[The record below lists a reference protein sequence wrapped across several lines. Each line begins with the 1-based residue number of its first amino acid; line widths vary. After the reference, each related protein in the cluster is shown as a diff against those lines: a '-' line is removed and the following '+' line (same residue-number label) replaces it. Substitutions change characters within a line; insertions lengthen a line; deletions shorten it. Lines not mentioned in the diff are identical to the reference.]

1 MRYVCIHKAREKRL
15 LIDWRLVDLFDLL
28 LMICKTPSVTTSLLP
43 APITRPDAG
52 FSRNCVPWSA
62 SLGGFLLTLMGKI
75 YTSRGLLP
83 HAALLDN

>member
-1 MRYVCIHKAREKRL
+1 MRRLMVDLCFAYCLICL
-15 LIDWRLVDLFDLL
+15 LIPE
-28 LMICKTPSVTTSLLP
+28 TPSVTTPLLS

-75 YTSRGLLP
+75 YTSCGLTTPRGSSG
-83 HAALLDN
+83 